1 MRKAVRD
8 PFAVGSIADWRN
20 QDAYRE
26 TLEGN
31 GQVAEGLAD
40 LLTERVAP
48 VYQRYATE
56 FGLGEEAELGRPG
69 ECLRGA
75 ARFVL

>member
-8 PFAVGSIADWRN
+8 PFAVRSIADWRN
-20 QDAYRE
+20 QDAYTE

-31 GQVAEGLAD
+31 GQEVGWLAD
-40 LLTERVAP
+40 LLTERGAP

-56 FGLGEEAELGRPG
+56 LGRPG
-69 ECLRGA
+69 EYLEGA
-75 ARFVL
+75 SRFVL